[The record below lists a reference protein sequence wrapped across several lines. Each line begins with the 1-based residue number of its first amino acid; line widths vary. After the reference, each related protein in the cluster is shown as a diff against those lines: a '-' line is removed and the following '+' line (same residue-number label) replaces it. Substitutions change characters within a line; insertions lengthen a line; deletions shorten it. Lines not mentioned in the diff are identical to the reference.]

1 MITPGFVAASSAGDG
16 DPLTQS
22 SGNRAAESAQPG
34 PRILEGGETEMVTR
48 VQTQEQGAGPRSLP
62 RAPPLSPHPVT
73 CAESACAGRDW
84 AQEENGKIEDEMAGW
99 HHRLDGH
106 EFK

>member
-34 PRILEGGETEMVTR
+34 PRILKEGETEMVTLGSR
-48 VQTQEQGAGPRSLP
+48 LKSREQGPCVFPGPLP
-62 RAPPLSPHPVT
+62 CCHIQSPM
-73 CAESACAGRDW
+73 
-84 AQEENGKIEDEMAGW
+84 QERPG
-99 HHRLDGH
+99 
-106 EFK
+106 